1 VARFLQD
8 ARQSGPQRATEAAGL
23 DGGGDPETQGP
34 FPMKSVLRKRNR
46 RQAVRQLLRS
56 GLAAAALLAPMVT
69 VRGAAAPLR
78 FGTTPVF
85 LDDQLAL
92 LGVWQGYLQGRLGRP
107 VQFFQRGSYREIVD
121 LLLGDRV
128 DAAWLCG
135 YPYVMYEDRMQLVAV
150 ARYQGQP
157 LYRSHLVVPA
167 TETAVKDVAGLAG
180 RIFAY
185 SDPLSN
191 SGHLVPRV
199 ELLRAGHDPD
209 RFFRR
214 SFFTFGHRKV
224 VEAVRAGLAHAGAV
238 DGYVW
243 DTLQAQHPEATAG
256 LRVAW
261 RSGTY
266 GFPPVVARPGLP
278 ATEREALTRALV
290 GMPGSAPGAQLLQ
303 RLNIDGF
310 EPAPQALFDSIRELV
325 RLHRR

>member
-1 VARFLQD
+1 
-8 ARQSGPQRATEAAGL
+8 
-23 DGGGDPETQGP
+23 
-34 FPMKSVLRKRNR
+34 MLRKRNR
-46 RQAVRQLLRS
+46 RAALALLVRS
-56 GLAAAALLAPMVT
+56 GLAT
-69 VRGAAAPLR
+69 GAAIAPWTSTHAAPAPLR
-78 FGTTPVF
+78 VGTTPVF

-107 VQFFQRGSYREIVD
+107 VQFVQRGSYREIVD

-135 YPYVMYEDRMQLVAV
+135 FPYVMYQDRMQLVAV

-157 LYRSHLVVPA
+157 LYRSYLVVPA
-167 TETAVKDVAGLAG
+167 AETSVSDITGLAG
-180 RIFAY
+180 RVFAY

-199 ELLRAGHDPD
+199 ELLRAGHDPE

-214 SFFTFGHRKV
+214 SFYTFGHRKV

-261 RSGTY
+261 RSGVH

-278 ATEREALTRALV
+278 ATERDALTRALA

-310 EPAPQALFDSIRELV
+310 EPAQPGLFDSIRELV
-325 RLHRR
+325 RLQRR